1 MPGGCLLVAVLLVA
15 TVARVTRDR
24 MSPTAGTA
32 LLAVGVLAGI
42 LLMGVAYFR
51 TPAAGLGVSDVVVGI
66 LLVLAAVGLMVGI
79 FVTALRTVPRSR
91 RPLLWSI
98 ALLLFLLTAFV
109 LLFAYTYLSLE
120 TTYPGSVP
128 GIGSHLDALYFTVTM
143 LATVGF
149 GDIVPASEVARA
161 VATVQML
168 LNLVLLGAVARIG
181 VSVGRQAA
189 ERRVREG
196 APMATGGVLR
206 RVAQGWETDQDEA
219 GSTGRGTA

>member
-1 MPGGCLLVAVLLVA
+1 VRLA
-15 TVARVTRDR
+15 TVARVTGDPS
-24 MSPTAGTA
+24 SPARGSA
-32 LLAVGVLAGI
+32 LLALGVLGGI
-42 LLMGVAYFR
+42 LLMCVAYFR
-51 TPAAGLGVSDVVVGI
+51 TPAAGLGVSDVLVGVM
-66 LLVLAAVGLMVGI
+66 LVLAAVLLMTVL

-98 ALLLFLLTAFV
+98 SLLLFLLTGFI

-128 GIGSHLDALYFTVTM
+128 GIGTHLDALYFTVTM

-149 GDIVPASEVARA
+149 GDIVPASQVARG

-168 LNLVLLGAVARIG
+168 LNLVLLGAVVRIG

-196 APMATGGVLR
+196 APVAGGRALR
-206 RVAQGWETDQDEA
+206 GVAAQWETAQNEG
-219 GSTGRGTA
+219 GSTTKGSA

>member
-1 MPGGCLLVAVLLVA
+1 
-15 TVARVTRDR
+15 VTRDR
-24 MSPTAGTA
+24 TSPATGTA
-32 LLAVGVLAGI
+32 LLVFGVVMGI

-51 TPAAGLGVSDVVVGI
+51 TPAADLGISDVLIGVTLVV
-66 LLVLAAVGLMVGI
+66 AAVGLMTALFIV
-79 FVTALRTVPRSR
+79 ALRTVPRSR

-98 ALLLFLLTAFV
+98 ALLLFLLTAFI

-128 GIGSHLDALYFTVTM
+128 GIVTHLDSLYFTVTM

-149 GDIVPASEVARA
+149 GDIVPVSEVARG

-189 ERRVREG
+189 ERRVRAGE
-196 APMATGGVLR
+196 PLGGGPLR
-206 RVAQGWETDQDEA
+206 RVAAQWETAETQGASSEK
-219 GSTGRGTA
+219 GTT